1 MPPFVK
7 ARSMEPS
14 TELRALISRHAAVQK
29 QTTAVQGLTLYKVS
43 QPTLP
48 TDSVYS
54 PRICLVL
61 QGAKT
66 IQLGERTFSVDS
78 AQYFIATV
86 NLPVSARVEQA
97 DPAAPHLALSF
108 ELDREE
114 IARVLAETP
123 STHAAGQRDHTGLAV
138 SQQTPEILRAALN
151 LVSCLDTPEDIEMMA
166 RLARLELYYRLLRS
180 ELGPM
185 LRQLATQGT
194 NLAQIGR
201 VTDWIKQHFAEAM
214 SIEKLADMAG
224 MSATSLHRHFKA
236 VTLMSPLQYRALI
249 RLQEARRRLLLR
261 EASAREIGFEV
272 GYDSQTQFTREYR
285 KLFGRPPAA
294 DAAFLGGN

>member
-1 MPPFVK
+1 
-7 ARSMEPS
+7 MEPS
-14 TELRALISRHAAVQK
+14 TQLRELISRHAVAPK
-29 QTTAVQGLTLYKVS
+29 QATGVQGLTLYKVG

-48 TDSVYS
+48 TEIVYS
-54 PRICLVL
+54 PRICMVL
-61 QGAKT
+61 QGTKEIRLA
-66 IQLGERTFSVDS
+66 ERVFSVGS

-86 NLPVSARVEQA
+86 NLPVSARIEQA
-97 DPAAPHLALSF
+97 DPIKPHLALTF

-114 IARVLAETP
+114 IAKLLAETP
-123 STHAAGQRDHTGLAV
+123 STHGVEQHDHTGIAV
-138 SQQTPEILRAALN
+138 SQHTPEIVSAALR
-151 LVSCLDTPEDIEMMA
+151 LVSCLDAPDDFDMMVK
-166 RLARLELYYRLLRS
+166 LARLELYYRLLRG

-201 VTDWIKQHFAEAM
+201 VTEWIKGHFAEAM
-214 SIEKLADMAG
+214 SIGKLADMAG
-224 MSATSLHRHFKA
+224 MSQTSLHRHFKA
-236 VTLMSPLQYRALI
+236 VTLMTPLQYRALI

-294 DAAFLGGN
+294 DAAFLGGR

>member
-1 MPPFVK
+1 
-7 ARSMEPS
+7 MEPS
-14 TELRALISRHAAVQK
+14 TQLRELISRHAVAPK
-29 QTTAVQGLTLYKVS
+29 QATEMQGLTLYKVA

-48 TDSVYS
+48 TETVYT
-54 PRICLVL
+54 PRICMVL
-61 QGAKT
+61 QGTKEIRLA
-66 IQLGERTFSVDS
+66 ERVFSVGS

-86 NLPVSARVEQA
+86 NLPVSARIEQA
-97 DPAAPHLALSF
+97 DPIKPHLALTF

-114 IARVLAETP
+114 IAKLLAETP
-123 STHAAGQRDHTGLAV
+123 SAHAAEPHDHTGIAV
-138 SQQTPEILRAALN
+138 SQQTPEIVSAALR
-151 LVSCLDTPEDIEMMA
+151 LVSCLDAPDDFDMMVK
-166 RLARLELYYRLLRS
+166 LARLELYYRLLRG

-201 VTDWIKQHFAEAM
+201 VTDWIKGHFAEAM
-214 SIEKLADMAG
+214 SIGKLADMAG
-224 MSATSLHRHFKA
+224 MSQTSLHRHFKA
-236 VTLMSPLQYRALI
+236 VTLMTPLQYRALI

-294 DAAFLGGN
+294 DAAFLGGR